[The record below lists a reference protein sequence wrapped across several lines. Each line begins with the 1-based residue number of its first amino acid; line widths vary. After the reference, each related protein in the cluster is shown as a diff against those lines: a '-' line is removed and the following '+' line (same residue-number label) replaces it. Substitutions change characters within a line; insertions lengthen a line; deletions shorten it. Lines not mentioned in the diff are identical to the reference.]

1 MSEEKKSVGRPKADI
16 DMVLVTKLASIQCTL
31 REIADIIGVDKETIR
46 NRCAREL
53 ELGKAQGKA
62 SLRRRQ
68 WEVADS
74 GNATM
79 LIWLGKQ
86 YLDQSDNPKDDEE
99 SNMILPWDMD
109 EK

>member
-1 MSEEKKSVGRPKADI
+1 MSETTRGPGRPKADI
-16 DMVLVTKLASIQCTL
+16 DMVLVQKLASIHCTL

-46 NRCAREL
+46 NRCGREL

-68 WEVADS
+68 WEVAES

-86 YLDQSDNPKDDEE
+86 YLEQSDSPNSEDET
-99 SNMILPWDMD
+99 NMILPWDD
-109 EK
+109 EI

>member
-1 MSEEKKSVGRPKADI
+1 MSEQKNKGGRPKIEI
-16 DMVLVTKLASIQCTL
+16 DMELVEKLASIHCTL
-31 REIADIIGVDKETIR
+31 REIADIIGCDKETIR
-46 NRCAREL
+46 NRCKEEL
-53 ELGKAQGKA
+53 TRGEAKGKA

-86 YLDQSDNPKDDEE
+86 YLGQSDAPKNDEE
-99 SNMILPWDMD
+99 NNMILPWDMD